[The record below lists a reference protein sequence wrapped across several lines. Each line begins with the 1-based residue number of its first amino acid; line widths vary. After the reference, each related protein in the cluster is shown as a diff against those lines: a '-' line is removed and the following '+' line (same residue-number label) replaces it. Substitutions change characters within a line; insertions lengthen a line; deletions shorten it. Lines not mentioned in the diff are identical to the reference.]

1 MSEIIVINT
10 NDLRSIISDVVELK
24 LKDFSKWFE
33 GKLVQE
39 ERPLTPKEA
48 MEYLSMSRATFY
60 RYVNKGAI
68 PQYGLDGRRYFKQPE
83 LDNVIKR
90 IN

>member
-24 LKDFSKWFE
+24 LKDFSNWFE

-39 ERPLTPKEA
+39 ERPLTLKEA

-60 RYVNKGAI
+60 RYVNDGKI
-68 PQYGLDGRRYFKQPE
+68 PQYGLEGRRYFKQSE
-83 LDNVIKR
+83 LDQIIKR

>member
-1 MSEIIVINT
+1 MSEITIINP
-10 NDLRSIISDVVELK
+10 NDLRTLVSEVVEEQLIE
-24 LKDFSKWFE
+24 FSKWFE
-33 GKLVQE
+33 SKLVQE

-60 RYVNKGAI
+60 RYVKNGKI
-68 PQYGLDGRRYFKQPE
+68 PQHGIDGRRYFKQSE

>member
-1 MSEIIVINT
+1 MSEIIVINL
-10 NDLRSIISDVVELK
+10 NDLRTLISEVLEQK
-24 LKDFSKWFE
+24 LNAFSKWFE

-60 RYVNKGAI
+60 RYVKDGKI
-68 PQYGLDGRRYFKQPE
+68 PQYGLDGRRYFKQSE
-83 LDNVIKR
+83 LDNAIKR

>member
-24 LKDFSKWFE
+24 LKDFSNWFE

-39 ERPLTPKEA
+39 ERPLTLKEA

-60 RYVNKGAI
+60 RHKKKLNAKM
-68 PQYGLDGRRYFKQPE
+68 
-83 LDNVIKR
+83 VITKR
-90 IN
+90 